1 MCWRRSDE
9 SASVEDPDADETVGA
24 ACTWEAHIVEKLD
37 VFRDWVRTGQRHDV
51 KFATPLATSRSPR
64 EYQSMTT
71 TKNRSGGE
79 III

>member
-24 ACTWEAHIVEKLD
+24 ACTGEAHVVEELD
-37 VFRDWVRTGQRHDV
+37 VFREWVRTGQRDDV
-51 KFATPLATSRSPR
+51 EFATPLATSRSPR

-71 TKNRSGGE
+71 TKTDQEGRS
-79 III
+79 